1 MATVKIESEHA
12 VDTHQWLEH
21 EASHSHLLEVL
32 LEKDNHVRVVGAND
46 HLLGGLLKILDDLLE
61 YQHLARHQLLL
72 EVALKLSFA
81 ELLALFE

>member
-1 MATVKIESEHA
+1 MATVKIESEHT
-12 VDTHQWLEH
+12 VNTHQWLEH

-46 HLLGGLLKILDDLLE
+46 HLLGGLLKILNNLLE